1 MSQQVS
7 RAPDEDVLLRSLLCV
22 PWCSPPRP
30 PLVIPPCLGS
40 PQQGEE
46 DGQEQRLAVRDED
59 LVEAKDKLGTQGPL
73 KSKTYEVMAE
83 CEKAGKAAP
92 SVFSSA
98 RSGGETAFSKTAN
111 QRPLRK

>member
-1 MSQQVS
+1 MSQQG
-7 RAPDEDVLLRSLLCV
+7 ED
-22 PWCSPPRP
+22 
-30 PLVIPPCLGS
+30 
-40 PQQGEE
+40 